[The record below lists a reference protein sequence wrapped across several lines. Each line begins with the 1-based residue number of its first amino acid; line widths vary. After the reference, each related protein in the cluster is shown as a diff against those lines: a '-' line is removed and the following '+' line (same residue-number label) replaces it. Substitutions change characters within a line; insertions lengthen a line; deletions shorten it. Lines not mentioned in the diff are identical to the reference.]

1 MEMNKKTIRNI
12 FLGVAG
18 CIVLYWLL
26 HETERMTA
34 LLKTGIGILAPFI
47 AGAVVAF
54 ILNVPMRAVEGWFK
68 GIKNAGLRRA
78 LAIVV
83 TLLLVVL
90 VLIGVFYL
98 LIPQIIATVESL
110 VATLPDFINRVYNQT
125 MAFLNDNPE
134 VMEWLSENTDF
145 ENLDLAGLVQKAVS
159 FITNS
164 LTTIADKMVQ
174 LVISLSTGV
183 FNAVLSLVFALYCL
197 AKKETLA
204 GQGRRLLYA
213 TLPEKAAD
221 EIVRILRMSNS
232 TFSNFISGQCLEAVI
247 LGLLFA
253 VCMSIFRMPYMPLV
267 SVTIAVTALVP
278 IVGAFVGCI
287 VGAFFILI
295 DSPILAFWFVIMFL
309 VLQQIE
315 GNLIYPRVVGSSI
328 GLPGMWVL
336 VAVAVGGDLMGVGGM
351 LLMIPLASVLYALT
365 REYATKRLAKR
376 SIDPSKL
383 EAQPPVLKS
392 EFIEKQKKTKEK
404 WKKKKKSKK
413 KPQKQPEAAPEVIP
427 TEVTEEVA
435 AEITEEIPVE
445 VSDEATENNEE

>member
-1 MEMNKKTIRNI
+1 MVLEMNKKTIRNI

-26 HETERMTA
+26 HETQRMTA

-68 GIKNAGLRRA
+68 GIKNVGLRRA

-328 GLPGMWVL
+328 GLPGRWLL

-365 REYATKRLAKR
+365 REYAAKRLAKR

-392 EFIEKQKKTKEK
+392 EFIEIRKKTKEK
-404 WKKKKKSKK
+404 RKKTKKEKNN
-413 KPQKQPEAAPEVIP
+413 KQPEVASEVIP
-427 TEVTEEVA
+427 AEVTEEVT

-445 VSDEATENNEE
+445 VIGEATGNNEE